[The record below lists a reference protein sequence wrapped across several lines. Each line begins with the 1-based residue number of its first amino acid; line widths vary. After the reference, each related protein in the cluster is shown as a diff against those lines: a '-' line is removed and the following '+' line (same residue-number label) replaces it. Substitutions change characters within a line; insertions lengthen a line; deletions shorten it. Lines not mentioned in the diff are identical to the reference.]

1 MKLSVSSE
9 IKTNELIRQFSEIYP
24 YLRLEIYHKGREM
37 GDAAHQ
43 ANLSDIIN
51 NKTFENF
58 EIIPEM
64 TVAEVETSFWEK
76 MGIQI
81 SIFRKSG
88 RTWLESSY
96 TNYWSLEKQ
105 NNLGKELN
113 DFMNVPPQKF
123 KS

>member
-9 IKTNELIRQFSEIYP
+9 IKTNELIRQFNEIFP
-24 YLRLEIYHKGREM
+24 YLRLEIYHKGQEM
-37 GDAAHQ
+37 GDAAHPSH
-43 ANLSDIIN
+43 LSDIIN
-51 NKTFENF
+51 LKQFENF

-64 TVAEVETSFWEK
+64 TVAEVESSFWEK

-113 DFMNVPPQKF
+113 DFMNVPPQKY

>member
-58 EIIPEM
+58 EIISEM

>member
-9 IKTNELIRQFSEIYP
+9 IKTNELIRQFNEIFP
-24 YLRLEIYHKGREM
+24 YLRLEIYHKGHEM
-37 GDAAHQ
+37 GDAAHPSH
-43 ANLSDIIN
+43 LSDIIN
-51 NKTFENF
+51 LKQFENF

-64 TVAEVETSFWEK
+64 TVAEVESSFWEK

-113 DFMNVPPQKF
+113 DFMNVPPQKY